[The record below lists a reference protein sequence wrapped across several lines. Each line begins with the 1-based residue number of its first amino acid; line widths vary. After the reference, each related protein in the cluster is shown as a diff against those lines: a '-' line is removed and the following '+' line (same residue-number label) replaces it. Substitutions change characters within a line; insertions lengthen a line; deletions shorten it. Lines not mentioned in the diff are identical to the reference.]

1 MVFFSIALFI
11 MNVAMIAISIM
22 KILKYAELQEDH
34 LNPTDFAKSMNGISK
49 LEVMC
54 QAAFSAAILIY
65 FALNPAHGFY
75 LKFLLMGVNAGYLFL
90 LFARYSSKRYL
101 VDPAKVWMQ
110 SFKNEMQRMMMTSVA
125 FSVSSFL
132 LCMFNLIREVTTVG

>member
-11 MNVAMIAISIM
+11 MNVALIAISIM

-34 LNPTDFAKSMNGISK
+34 LNPTDFAKSMNSMAK
-49 LEVMC
+49 FELMC
-54 QAAFSAAILIY
+54 QAAFSAAILVY
-65 FALNPAHGFY
+65 FALDPARGLY
-75 LKFLLMGVNAGYLFL
+75 LKLIMIGVNAGYLFF

-110 SFKNEMQRMMMTSVA
+110 SFKNEMQRTMMTSVA
-125 FSVSSFL
+125 LTVVSFL